1 MVAAR
6 PFLEGLSRIG
16 IPCGW
21 LQSGSFIL
29 LGVLLGSTCPV
40 SFAKQLKQAG
50 FQRSLVSLLNHSCS
64 EDIGMRIRDLL
75 DEATVKVPLE
85 SVDKEECLEEMV
97 DLLVRSGRISDRQAA
112 LKALLKREAQATT
125 GIGKGIALPHAKHDS
140 ISDLVVA
147 IGVSKDGIEF
157 DSVDDEL
164 VHFVVLLLANTS
176 ETGSHLRTLVEV
188 ARLVEVP
195 GFFRKALDCKTSS
208 ELLDLIDSE
217 E

>member
-1 MVAAR
+1 
-6 PFLEGLSRIG
+6 
-16 IPCGW
+16 
-21 LQSGSFIL
+21 
-29 LGVLLGSTCPV
+29 
-40 SFAKQLKQAG
+40 
-50 FQRSLVSLLNHSCS
+50 
-64 EDIGMRIRDLL
+64 MRLRDLL

-97 DLLVRSGRISDRQAA
+97 DLLVRSGRISDRQEA
-112 LKALLKREAQATT
+112 LQALMQREAQATT
-125 GIGKGIALPHAKHDS
+125 GIGKGIALPHGKLDS
-140 ISDLVVA
+140 ISELVVA
-147 IGVSKDGIEF
+147 LGTSKEGIEF

-164 VHFVVLLLANTS
+164 VHFVVLLLASTAA
-176 ETGSHLRTLVEV
+176 TGSHLRTLVEV

>member
-1 MVAAR
+1 
-6 PFLEGLSRIG
+6 
-16 IPCGW
+16 
-21 LQSGSFIL
+21 
-29 LGVLLGSTCPV
+29 
-40 SFAKQLKQAG
+40 
-50 FQRSLVSLLNHSCS
+50 
-64 EDIGMRIRDLL
+64 MRIRDLL